1 MSVSSGPM
9 VVTADYRVLKVS
21 GVDVAVE
28 LTAPGVP
35 TASQVITVGDDMVII
50 RDNFL
55 FGGNWKRK

>member
-1 MSVSSGPM
+1 M